1 MAFAFLSY
9 VQGTGICRC
18 IGDSCVA
25 YRVATCW
32 RRRQLDRCRDGEKD
46 MAAVWGVFYQTCLE
60 RHVDL
65 LPSGQ
70 DLAAAAVA
78 KTVLWSVGR
87 ECCMG
92 SVFQDVFR

>member
-1 MAFAFLSY
+1 M
-9 VQGTGICRC
+9 T
-18 IGDSCVA
+18 
-25 YRVATCW
+25 
-32 RRRQLDRCRDGEKD
+32 
-46 MAAVWGVFYQTCLE
+46 AVGGVFNQTCLE

-70 DLAAAAVA
+70 GLAAVAVA